1 MEDVPLKVDSI
12 LNTLSSRIGQ
22 LEKEKAVLIEQVN
35 YWREEAEC
43 NEPLESQSMSDD
55 S

>member
-1 MEDVPLKVDSI
+1 MENVPLKVDSI

-35 YWREEAEC
+35 YWREEAESSVPFDGQS
-43 NEPLESQSMSDD
+43 ERDES
-55 S
+55 